1 MSSAVWPTASVV
13 AASRQ
18 GILFLPA
25 ILIGHRFFALR
36 GLMAAQAVADAL
48 TFAIALPLMLHAL
61 NTMDRFNTHSLDL
74 N

>member
-25 ILIGHRFFALR
+25 ILIGHHFFGLM

-48 TFAIALPLMLHAL
+48 TFALALPLMFHAL
-61 NTMDRFNTHSLDL
+61 NSMDRSDTQSLDID
-74 N
+74 